1 MAPDVSLICDAGL
14 FMFQSRSQWQFTW
27 WTHKN
32 AKYSPVTHF
41 WESEAELTCHVS
53 PVSIFTV
60 WGWELRQKP
69 SISWHQ
75 AVRAVQSAGGR
86 QLSEPGET
94 QSVSDRSARCITAS
108 HVSRAATWPITCHEV
123 LSPDVW
129 LKCDSNSLKLSSIS
143 LSGCDKRN
151 SPIKLFLTSAESQH
165 QTFIWKHRQ
174 CVSVTLITSCGRDGR
189 VSGVIFISDG
199 SLWLLYNINTHYI
212 GAQEREKTPVRF
224 IIHCK
229 IGICG
234 GDNDW

>member
-60 WGWELRQKP
+60 WGWDRSRVLADTRQCGLCRG
-69 SISWHQ
+69 Q
-75 AVRAVQSAGGR
+75 TTVRARRDSVGVR
-86 QLSEPGET
+86 
-94 QSVSDRSARCITAS
+94 SVSLVHHSVHVTH
-108 HVSRAATWPITCHEV
+108 HVSWSSESWRVTV
-123 LSPDVW
+123 V
-129 LKCDSNSLKLSSIS
+129 KCDSNSLKLSSIS

-165 QTFIWKHRQ
+165 QTFRD
-174 CVSVTLITSCGRDGR
+174 CPYMSTLAWAHT
-189 VSGVIFISDG
+189 
-199 SLWLLYNINTHYI
+199 W
-212 GAQEREKTPVRF
+212 
-224 IIHCK
+224 
-229 IGICG
+229 
-234 GDNDW
+234 